1 MLSPVIVWLRQDLRL
16 ADHPALIAAATQG
29 PVIFLYVLDD
39 ETPGEWKIGAASR
52 WWLHRSLQ
60 KLAERVPLVLR
71 RGAADRVIGEIVR
84 ETGANAVHFTRDYA
98 PRSGAL
104 EQRLRKICED
114 RSVSLHRHGGFLL
127 HEPEAVRNG
136 SGDPY
141 KVYTPFSK
149 ACFKAGE
156 PPQPKPVP
164 EFVLWKGNTRSDLL
178 EDWNLL
184 PAKPNWAKA
193 FEKRWTP
200 GEEGARQRLKAFI
213 EEHFDHYTSGRDRP
227 GQDGTSRLSPH
238 LHFGEIGP
246 AQCWHAIRA
255 AQAEANGRLDA
266 TAEKFLKELLWREF
280 NTHLLFHF
288 PSMPTE
294 PFKPAFANFPWSGA
308 RENLRSWQ
316 QGRTGY
322 PIVDAGL
329 RELWT
334 TGFMQNRVR
343 MIAAS
348 VLIKNLLISWVEG
361 ERWFWDTLVDA
372 DLANNAANWQW
383 VAGSGADAS
392 PFFRIFNPVLQGE
405 KFDPQGDYVR
415 QWVPELSKLPNS
427 VIHRP
432 WEARTSVL
440 VAAGVELG
448 RNYPHPLVEHGAA
461 RDKALAAYRQMKGL
475 L

>member
-1 MLSPVIVWLRQDLRL
+1 MPSPIIVWLRQDLRL
-16 ADHPALIAAATQG
+16 ADHQALIAASGQG

-52 WWLHRSLQ
+52 WWLHYSLENLG
-60 KLAERVPLVLR
+60 KSVPLVLR
-71 RGAADRVIGEIVR
+71 RGAADVVIGEVLH
-84 ETGANAVHFTRDYA
+84 ETGARAVHFTRDYA
-98 PRSGAL
+98 PWSGAL
-104 EQRLRKICED
+104 EQRMREICEGH
-114 RSVSLHRHGGFLL
+114 SASLHRHGGFLL
-127 HEPEAVRNG
+127 HEPETVRNG
-136 SGDPY
+136 SGEPY
-141 KVYTPFSK
+141 KVYTPFAN
-149 ACFKAGE
+149 ACFKAGG
-156 PPQPKPVP
+156 PPRPNPVP
-164 EFVLWKGNTRSDLL
+164 VFEIWRGNIRSDVL
-178 EDWNLL
+178 DNWNLL
-184 PAKPNWAKA
+184 PVKPNWAKA
-193 FEKRWTP
+193 FDERWTP
-200 GEEGARQRLKAFI
+200 GEEGARQALNAFI
-213 EEHFDHYTSGRDRP
+213 EEHLAHYTLGRDQP

-238 LHFGEIGP
+238 LHFGEISP

-255 AQAEANGRLDA
+255 AQAEANGKLDA

-280 NTHLLFHF
+280 NAHLLFHW
-288 PSMPTE
+288 PTLPTE
-294 PFKPAFANFPWSGA
+294 PFKLAFANFPWSGT
-308 RENLRSWQ
+308 RENLQSWQ

-415 QWVPELSKLPNS
+415 KWVPELAKLPND

-432 WEARTSVL
+432 WEARPSVL
-440 VAAGVELG
+440 QAAEVELG
-448 RNYPHPLVEHGAA
+448 RNYPHPVVEHSAA
-461 RDKALAAYRQMKGL
+461 RDRALAAYRGIKSPI
-475 L
+475 